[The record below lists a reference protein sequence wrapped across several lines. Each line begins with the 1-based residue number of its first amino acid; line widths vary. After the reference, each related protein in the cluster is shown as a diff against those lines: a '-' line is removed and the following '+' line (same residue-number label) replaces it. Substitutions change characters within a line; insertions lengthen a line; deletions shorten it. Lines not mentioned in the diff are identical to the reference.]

1 VVRLTARQAAALTPD
16 CRRKTGPG
24 ILLPE
29 LAHSEPRKR
38 SEQTGG
44 GHPVFNLGTLSH
56 LISIVD
62 SVLETINGWVR
73 GTKGWRRKLQLEL
86 QSNIELIFSYVR
98 YDLPVDDVIANLRT
112 AHIKTTLESGFNFN
126 TLKRGRVTESVTG
139 KQPQYQQYVGWTTER
154 LFSNIL
160 VKIEDLQTIV
170 KMDPQNERIRK
181 GVRLINILKLM
192 LLIMKHINA

>member
-1 VVRLTARQAAALTPD
+1 LRPNAREATAFTPNY
-16 CRRKTGPG
+16 RRETGPG
-24 ILLPE
+24 ILLRE
-29 LAHSEPRKR
+29 LAHPGLRER
-38 SEQTGG
+38 SERIIG
-44 GHPVFNLGTLSH
+44 GHSVFNLGTLSH

>member
-1 VVRLTARQAAALTPD
+1 M
-16 CRRKTGPG
+16 
-24 ILLPE
+24 
-29 LAHSEPRKR
+29 
-38 SEQTGG
+38 
-44 GHPVFNLGTLSH
+44 
-56 LISIVD
+56 SIVD
-62 SVLETINGWVR
+62 SVLETINAWVK
-73 GTKGWRRKLQLEL
+73 GTKGWKRKLQLEL
-86 QSNIELIFSYVR
+86 LSNIELIFSYVR

-112 AHIKTTLESGFNFN
+112 AHMQAALESGFNFN
-126 TLKRGRVTESVTG
+126 SLKRGRVTESITD